1 MEDLIEQ
8 FLQLRMEAKAAPQ
21 EMPAEESPTLVH
33 APLIDL
39 LPTSPP
45 MSPRVGPTAR
55 EDAPLAGNLTGI
67 ISANSSFE
75 IDEMAQGITI
85 LIIMLISFFI
95 FITVAGNS
103 LVIVC
108 FIEDKRLRSSSNL
121 FLLNLAICDFF
132 IGAFCIPL
140 YVPYMFNGEWKL
152 GKFLCKLWLVFDNL
166 MCTASAFNV
175 VLISYDRFLAVTMAV
190 AYHTQR
196 QQHYK
201 TVLKM
206 AAVWILSSLVYSPA
220 ILLWDYFNSDDSFPE
235 ELCLPSYYN
244 SWHFLLVA
252 SCFDFLL
259 PLLSISFFNLSIYWN
274 IKIRSKKKREASV
287 FTICSTKEEILQIP
301 YIALEGFIHP
311 DQNGLRLPKI
321 KIAAKPCPHLSSKK
335 TKPNRSQSVSAPP
348 SNIHIIK
355 LSHDKKIAKSLFILV
370 CVFCICWAPYSLLM
384 TIRAAC
390 HDYCNA
396 SYWYEITF
404 WLLWINSSINPILYP
419 LCHSSFRSA
428 FIKVISKYAQIVK

>member
-1 MEDLIEQ
+1 MTSMLI
-8 FLQLRMEAKAAPQ
+8 F
-21 EMPAEESPTLVH
+21 S
-33 APLIDL
+33 
-39 LPTSPP
+39 
-45 MSPRVGPTAR
+45 
-55 EDAPLAGNLTGI
+55 GNLTGI
-67 ISANSSFE
+67 RSTNSSFE
-75 IDEMAQGITI
+75 IDEMARGVTI

-103 LVIVC
+103 LVILC

-140 YVPYMFNGEWKL
+140 YVPYIFTGEWKL
-152 GKFLCKLWLVFDNL
+152 GKFLCKLWLVIDNL

-190 AYHTQR
+190 VYHTQR
-196 QQHYK
+196 QQHCK

-206 AAVWILSSLVYSPA
+206 AAVWILSSLLYSPA
-220 ILLWDYFNSDDSFPE
+220 ILLWDHFNSDDSFPVA
-235 ELCLPSYYN
+235 LCLPSYYN

-252 SCFDFLL
+252 SSFDFLL

-274 IKIRSKKKREASV
+274 IKIRSKKKRDASI
-287 FTICSTKEEILQIP
+287 FTVCSTKEEILQIP
-301 YIALEGFIHP
+301 CIAPDGFIHP
-311 DQNGLRLPKI
+311 DQNGLRLPKM
-321 KIAAKPCPHLSSKK
+321 KIAAKPFPHLSSKK
-335 TKPNRSQSVSAPP
+335 TKPNRSQSVSTPQ

-390 HDYCNA
+390 HDYCIA

-428 FIKVISKYAQIVK
+428 FIKVISKYAQNIK

>member
-1 MEDLIEQ
+1 MQKMTQGDDVEVFLTVLERVAEQ
-8 FLQLRMEAKAAPQ
+8 EKLPPEQWVVVLAPY
-21 EMPAEESPTLVH
+21 LN
-33 APLIDL
+33 
-39 LPTSPP
+39 
-45 MSPRVGPTAR
+45 
-55 EDAPLAGNLTGI
+55 GNLTGI
-67 ISANSSFE
+67 SFTNSSFE
-75 IDEMAQGITI
+75 IDEMAQGVTI
-85 LIIMLISFFI
+85 LIIMLISLFI

-103 LVIVC
+103 LVIAC
-108 FIEDKRLRSSSNL
+108 FIEDKRLRSRSNL

-140 YVPYMFNGEWKL
+140 YVPYIFTGKWIL
-152 GKFLCKLWLVFDNL
+152 GKLICKLWLVIDNL

-190 AYHTQR
+190 VYHTQR

-206 AAVWILSSLVYSPA
+206 AAVWILSSLLYSPA
-220 ILLWDYFNSDDSFPE
+220 ILLWDYFDSNNSFAED
-235 ELCLPSYYN
+235 LCLPSYYN

-252 SCFDFLL
+252 SSFDFLL

-274 IKIRSKKKREASV
+274 IKIRSKKKRESSIFA
-287 FTICSTKEEILQIP
+287 ICSSEEEIFQIP
-301 YIALEGFIHP
+301 YTVPEGFIHS
-311 DQNGLRLPKI
+311 DQNGLRLPKLEI
-321 KIAAKPCPHLSSKK
+321 VAKSFSHLYSKK
-335 TKPNRSQSVSAPP
+335 TKPNRSQSVSTSQ
-348 SNIHIIK
+348 SNIHIVK

-390 HDYCNA
+390 HDYCIA

-419 LCHSSFRSA
+419 LCHSSFRTA
-428 FIKVISKYAQIVK
+428 FIKVISKYAKNIK

>member
-1 MEDLIEQ
+1 MYVYSQFKMKSILII
-8 FLQLRMEAKAAPQ
+8 
-21 EMPAEESPTLVH
+21 S
-33 APLIDL
+33 
-39 LPTSPP
+39 
-45 MSPRVGPTAR
+45 
-55 EDAPLAGNLTGI
+55 GNLTGI
-67 ISANSSFE
+67 SFTNSSVK

-85 LIIMLISFFI
+85 VIIMLISFLI

-108 FIEDKRLRSSSNL
+108 FIEDKRLRSSSNF
-121 FLLNLAICDFF
+121 FLLNLAICDFL

-152 GKFLCKLWLVFDNL
+152 GKFLCKLWLVADYM

-206 AAVWILSSLVYSPA
+206 AAVWILSSLLYSPA
-220 ILLWDYFNSDDSFPE
+220 ILLWDYFVSDNSIPE

-244 SWHFLLVA
+244 SWHFLLGA
-252 SCFDFLL
+252 STFDFFL

-274 IKIRSKKKREASV
+274 IKIRSKKKRESSV
-287 FTICSTKEEILQIP
+287 FTVCSSEEEILKIP
-301 YIALEGFIHP
+301 VSGRMIHQG
-311 DQNGLRLPKI
+311 QNGLGLSKI
-321 KIAAKPCPHLSSKK
+321 KMMSRSFPYISSKK
-335 TKPNRSQSVSAPP
+335 TKPNRLQSVRTQQ

-355 LSHDKKIAKSLFILV
+355 LSHDQKVAKSLFILV
-370 CVFCICWAPYSLLM
+370 CVFCICWAPYSFLM
-384 TIRAAC
+384 AIRAAC
-390 HDYCNA
+390 HDYCIS
-396 SYWYEITF
+396 SYWYDITF
-404 WLLWINSSINPILYP
+404 WLLWMNSSINPILYP

-428 FIKVISKYAQIVK
+428 FIKVISKYAKNVK